1 MSSGGEWIIKPVGI
15 VRSSITVPV
24 DPDLFRG
31 TESRIVVAPAY
42 SDAMDGLE
50 EEKYILVVFRFHL
63 SKECPMKVHPRGDL
77 SRPLRGV
84 FATCSPARPNFIGV
98 SKCEVLKIEGSTV
111 TVRGLDAIDGSPVLD
126 IKPFRL

>member
-1 MSSGGEWIIKPVGI
+1 MIESEWTIQPVGI
-15 VRSSITVPV
+15 VRSSVTVPV

-31 TESRIVVAPAY
+31 KESRIEVDPVY
-42 SDAMDGLE
+42 SEAMDGLE
-50 EEKYILVVFRFHL
+50 EEEYILVVFRFHL
-63 SKECPMKVHPRGDL
+63 SEECPMKVHPRGDL

-98 SKCEVLKIEGSTV
+98 SKCELLKIEGSII
-111 TVRGLDAIDGSPVLD
+111 TVRGLDAINGSPVLD